1 MIKKNLFFLV
11 LLIFLSSCAKP
22 TVVEIIQEKDDSLN
36 CEQLKDEIAEVQKI
50 KEDAEYSKDTG
61 GNMTRAILFWPAWA
75 KSLHNADE
83 AILAA
88 NNRNFHLIKLMKKN
102 NCKDT
107 EKIQISLRKD
117 KTKIIE
123 KNDIAEQLK
132 IINEMYES
140 GNLTEE
146 EYIKAKKKI
155 ID

>member
-1 MIKKNLFFLV
+1 M
-11 LLIFLSSCAKP
+11 
-22 TVVEIIQEKDDSLN
+22 
-36 CEQLKDEIAEVQKI
+36 
-50 KEDAEYSKDTG
+50 
-61 GNMTRAILFWPAWA
+61 
-75 KSLHNADE
+75 
-83 AILAA
+83 
-88 NNRNFHLIKLMKKN
+88 
-102 NCKDT
+102 
-107 EKIQISLRKD
+107 SLRKD